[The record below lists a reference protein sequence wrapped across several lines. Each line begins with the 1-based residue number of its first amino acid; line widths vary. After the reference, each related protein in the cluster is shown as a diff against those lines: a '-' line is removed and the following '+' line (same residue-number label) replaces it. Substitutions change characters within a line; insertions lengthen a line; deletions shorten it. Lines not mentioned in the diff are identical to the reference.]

1 MSLEDAKKRLQES
14 QDKLQ
19 AEQGRRDQAY
29 GEQTAIE
36 NELSQMFSEAVKN
49 SIYSQDENIIQL
61 KKEVHRLNE
70 QYEFIRRDIDQ
81 LDYLLTDTTHL
92 QTVYNAKFKELEE
105 KHQERKQNL
114 DSAYKQLVEANNIR
128 IDKANADADD
138 KLKRIDKKL
147 EDLRAK
153 KMEEERKLRGEIEW
167 FRTKAVAIIIG
178 IIATF
183 IIAMFIGIAIGS
195 GNVVSSTPF

>member
-1 MSLEDAKKRLQES
+1 MSLEDAKRRLQEN

-36 NELSQMFSEAVKN
+36 NELSQMFSDAVKN

-105 KHQERKQNL
+105 KHQERKQSL

-128 IDKANADADD
+128 IDKANAAADD
-138 KLKRIDKKL
+138 KLKQIEKKL
-147 EDLRAK
+147 EDLRTK
-153 KMEEERKLRGEIEW
+153 KREEERKLRGEIDW
-167 FRTKAVAIIIG
+167 IRTKAGAIIIG
-178 IIATF
+178 LIVVF
-183 IIAMFIGIAIGS
+183 ILFMILGVAVGS
-195 GNVVSSTPF
+195 GQITGEVPF

>member
-36 NELSQMFSEAVKN
+36 NELSQMFSDAVKN

-167 FRTKAVAIIIG
+167 IRTKAVAIIIG